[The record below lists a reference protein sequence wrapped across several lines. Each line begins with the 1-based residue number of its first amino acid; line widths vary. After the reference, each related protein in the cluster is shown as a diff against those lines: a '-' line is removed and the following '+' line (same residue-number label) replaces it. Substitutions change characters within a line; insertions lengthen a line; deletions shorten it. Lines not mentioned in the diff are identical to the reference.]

1 MRALF
6 SLRAKARTLQRD
18 DIPAGIW
25 SGVIRK
31 VVLVISVTANGTV
44 MTQPGLLE
52 GLEMPCGFLLP
63 RK

>member
-18 DIPAGIW
+18 AIPTGIW
-25 SGVIRK
+25 NGVRK

-44 MTQPGLLE
+44 MAQPGILE
-52 GLEMPCGFLLP
+52 SLEIPCGFLLP
-63 RK
+63 CK